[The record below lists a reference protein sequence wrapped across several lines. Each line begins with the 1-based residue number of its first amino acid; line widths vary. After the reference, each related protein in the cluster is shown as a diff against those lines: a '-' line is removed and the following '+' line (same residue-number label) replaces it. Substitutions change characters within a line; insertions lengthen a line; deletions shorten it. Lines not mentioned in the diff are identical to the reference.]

1 MIGDVLSSDRH
12 TDSSDRPYKSK
23 RSTQEAQEVLFNFL
37 LEIVNVWHP
46 EDVLLEFKRLFIH
59 NADSSSSAVVPAL
72 YEIVFANNEED
83 FRNTLKRSCYILVN
97 NWETKRH
104 HKAIQDLIQVFSDSA
119 ITRHTV
125 SPTLKRLRTWTL
137 NFVNSQD
144 FAELKLF
151 AARYDESAKH
161 WAQRYT
167 AFLLVPQYVDLKN
180 PVEQREAARALSKQ
194 LKDKFKFDL
203 AMYIARTQSATLGS
217 KAPKNPTALGDEV
230 IRLIKAIVA
239 RRGPFNYAN
248 LANIFLKQ
256 THQLTYKEFKASLQE
271 YLVFAIENREF
282 VDTLRKKLSEK
293 FDSLYESY
301 HDETLNSALLLRTC
315 NRVIE
320 YLTIEGQ
327 KEPSPLFAL
336 LLSQGNPLTLV
347 IVLLKLILICGHAR
361 THLEACIAEL
371 VRYYEG
377 FSEDECQWVITF
389 MEVFNITFAIYAE
402 NVEYNLIKMNDAKYE
417 SCRTYEAFS
426 EDLDAYKI
434 FSQLKNDGKE
444 EAIAAPEPALESIA
458 GASDLEVEQPETN

>member
-12 TDSSDRPYKSK
+12 TDSSAKSYKPK
-23 RSTQEAQEVLFNFL
+23 RSTQQAQEVLFNFL

-59 NADSSSSAVVPAL
+59 HADSSSSAVVPAL
-72 YEIVFANNEED
+72 YEIVFANNEEE

-104 HKAIQDLIQVFSDSA
+104 HKAIQDLIQIFSDPSV
-119 ITRHTV
+119 TRHTV
-125 SPTLKRLRTWTL
+125 SPTLKRLRSWIL

-144 FAELKLF
+144 FEELKLF
-151 AARYDESAKH
+151 ASRYDEHGRH
-161 WAQRYT
+161 WSQRYT
-167 AFLLVPQYVDLKN
+167 AFLLVPQYVDLSN

-194 LKDKFKFDL
+194 LKDRFKFDL
-203 AMYIARTQSATLGS
+203 AMYIARSQSGNVGGKVA
-217 KAPKNPTALGDEV
+217 KNPTALGDEV
-230 IRLIKAIVA
+230 IRLTKAIVA

-248 LANIFLKQ
+248 VANIFLKQ
-256 THQLTYKEFKASLQE
+256 TQQLTYKEFKASLQE
-271 YLVFAIENREF
+271 YLTFAIENQEF
-282 VDTLRKKLSEK
+282 VETLRKKLSEK
-293 FDSLYESY
+293 FASLYENY
-301 HDETLNSALLLRTC
+301 HDEALNSALLLRTC

-320 YLTIEGQ
+320 YLTIENQ

-347 IVLLKLILICGHAR
+347 IVLLKIILICGHAR

-402 NVEYNLIKMNDAKYE
+402 NVEYNLIKMDQAKPDSYE
-417 SCRTYEAFS
+417 LSAAN
-426 EDLDAYKI
+426 LDAYVI
-434 FSQLKNDGKE
+434 FSQLKNDGKV
-444 EAIAAPEPALESIA
+444 EAAADAELILE
-458 GASDLEVEQPETN
+458 ASDPESSLPDAIEPSP